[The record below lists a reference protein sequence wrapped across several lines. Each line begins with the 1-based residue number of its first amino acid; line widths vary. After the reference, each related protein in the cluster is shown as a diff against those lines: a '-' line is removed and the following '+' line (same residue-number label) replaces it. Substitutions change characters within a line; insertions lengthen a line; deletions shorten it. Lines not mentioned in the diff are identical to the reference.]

1 MEDMKTR
8 FTLYGI
14 GFAIGIALVFF
25 FLGGKKASC
34 NWLPNDRILNII
46 QQKQISYS
54 QTVNDALMTSETDS
68 LDIMLILTRGDID
81 FSKSQV
87 KNDPCRNYWIEGIK
101 DQKDLFITVEVCDS
115 TAVVKTLQKKMI
127 KKINADTTRYRH
139 LFIN

>member
-46 QQKQISYS
+46 QQKHIRYS
-54 QTVNDALMTSETDS
+54 QNVKDALLTSETDS

-87 KNDPCRNYWIEGIK
+87 KNDPCRNYWIEGIN

-115 TAVVKTLQKKMI
+115 TAVVKTLEKKLL
-127 KKINADTTRYRH
+127 KK
-139 LFIN
+139 

>member
-46 QQKQISYS
+46 QQKQIRYS
-54 QTVNDALMTSETDS
+54 QNVKDALFTSETDS

-87 KNDPCRNYWIEGIK
+87 KNDPCRNYWIEGIN

-115 TAVVKTLQKKMI
+115 TAVVKTLEKKLL
-127 KKINADTTRYRH
+127 KK
-139 LFIN
+139 

>member
-14 GFAIGIALVFF
+14 GFAIGIVLVFF

-46 QQKQISYS
+46 SQKEI
-54 QTVNDALMTSETDS
+54 TFSEDVKNKLVATQTDS
-68 LDIMLILTRGDID
+68 LDIMQLIKRGDID

-87 KNDPCRNYWIEGIK
+87 KNDPCRNYWIEGSVE
-101 DQKDLFITVEVCDS
+101 QKDLVITVELCDS
-115 TAVVKTLQKKMI
+115 TAVVKTLTRKAVVKK
-127 KKINADTTRYRH
+127 
-139 LFIN
+139 

>member
-1 MEDMKTR
+1 MKTR

-54 QTVNDALMTSETDS
+54 QTVKDVLLASETDS

-87 KNDPCRNYWIEGIK
+87 KNDPCRNYWIEGIE
-101 DQKDLFITVEVCDS
+101 DQEGLFITVEVCDS
-115 TAVVKTLQKKMI
+115 TAVVKTLEKKLL
-127 KKINADTTRYRH
+127 KK
-139 LFIN
+139 